1 MKNKAIQEQFGVFLF
16 DAPVLQVRSRYDEPP
31 HEKLRLLQKTEVEAM
46 IELEEIHRKEK
57 YGNKSNPR

>member
-1 MKNKAIQEQFGVFLF
+1 MKLNVKMAKYMSKEG
-16 DAPVLQVRSRYDEPP
+16 
-31 HEKLRLLQKTEVEAM
+31 LREAYVEAM